1 MSGLQSDVCVVG
13 AGIVGLAHAFEARA
27 RGLSV
32 TVVEQDERAV
42 GASVRNFGHVIVTG
56 MADGE
61 PMQVALAA
69 RERWLELGPR
79 AGLDV
84 RETGSLIV
92 ARADDELALMEAIAS
107 DPARCA
113 RIVGPAEVAQLA
125 PIPCDELVGAL
136 HCGLDVRVD
145 PRRAVAA
152 LAALLAD
159 DPGVRILWST
169 RVHAVDEG
177 VVSSTAGT
185 IRAPLVIACPGPRQD
200 WLGALAPTRDGLT
213 RCKLQMLRVRAP
225 ANRRYGPALLTGLS
239 LLRYPGFSERPG
251 ADRLR
256 ARLAAEVPELI
267 EAGIHLIVTQLPGG
281 DLLIGDSHEYGRT
294 ISPFGDER
302 LDELLLAQARRLL
315 GAERLDVLQRWHG
328 IYPSAAGDPFL
339 VQTPLPGVAIVE
351 IVAGIGMTTA
361 LGLAPRTFQALGE
374 VVATVA

>member
-1 MSGLQSDVCVVG
+1 MSALESDVCVVG

-61 PMQVALAA
+61 PMQVALTA

-92 ARADDELALMEAIAS
+92 ARADDELALMEEIVS
-107 DPARCA
+107 DPARGA

-125 PIPCDELVGAL
+125 PIPCDELLGGL

-177 VVSSTAGT
+177 VVSSSAGT
-185 IRAPLVIACPGPRQD
+185 IWAPLVIACPGPRQD
-200 WLGALAPTRDGLT
+200 WLGALAPARDGLT

-251 ADRLR
+251 ADRL
-256 ARLAAEVPELI
+256 AERLRGERPELI
-267 EAGIHLIVTQLPGG
+267 GAGMHLIVSQLPDG
-281 DLLIGDSHEYGRT
+281 DLLLGDTHEYGDT
-294 ISPFGDER
+294 VSPFGDER
-302 LDELLLAQARRLL
+302 LDELLLAEARRLL
-315 GAERLDVLQRWHG
+315 GAERLEVVQRWHG
-328 IYPSAAGDPFL
+328 IYPWAPGDPFL
-339 VQTPLPGVAIVE
+339 VQLPRPGVAIVE

-374 VVATVA
+374 AVAAVA

>member
-1 MSGLQSDVCVVG
+1 MSALESDVCVVG

-56 MADGE
+56 MAGGE

-92 ARADDELALMEAIAS
+92 ARADDELALMEEIAS
-107 DPARCA
+107 DPARGA

-125 PIPCDELVGAL
+125 PIPCDELLGGL

-169 RVHAVDEG
+169 RVHEVDEG
-177 VVSSTAGT
+177 VVLSSAGT

-200 WLGALAPTRDGLT
+200 WLGALAPARDGLT

-251 ADRLR
+251 ADPLR

-281 DLLIGDSHEYGRT
+281 DLLIGDSHEYGST
-294 ISPFGDER
+294 ISPFGEER
-302 LDELLLAQARRLL
+302 LDALLLAQARRLL

-328 IYPSAAGDPFL
+328 IYPSAPGDPFL

-361 LGLAPRTFQALGE
+361 LGLAPRTFQTLGE
-374 VVATVA
+374 VVTTVA